1 MRTRLAFLLAI
12 AIIFSGCGTQS
23 SVHTF
28 GKTAEER
35 IATMTDLLKKRISLP
50 GPILDAECFEEQ
62 QGDGQLGP
70 SDFTFFA
77 RIVVEKDDFAA
88 WKTVA
93 GEKNSNWDYRS
104 PKANT
109 SWWPTKE
116 QADKL
121 KMYLPKPMFGRNNG
135 WVGFADDGKTI
146 YILTFTM

>member
-1 MRTRLAFLLAI
+1 MKTRLTFLLAI

-23 SVHTF
+23 SVHTY

-35 IATMTDLLKKRISLP
+35 IAAMTDLLKKRISLP

-62 QGDGQLGP
+62 KGDGQLGP

-77 RIVVEKDDFAA
+77 RIIVEKADFAA
-88 WKTVA
+88 WKKVA
-93 GEKNSNWDYRS
+93 GERHSGWYYRS
-104 PKANT
+104 PTTNT
-109 SWWPTKE
+109 PWWPKLE

-121 KMYLPKPMFGRNNG
+121 EMYLPKPMFGRSNG
-135 WVGFADDGKTI
+135 WVGFADDGQTI

>member
-1 MRTRLAFLLAI
+1 MRTRLAFILAI
-12 AIIFSGCGTQS
+12 AIVLSGCGTQS
-23 SVHTF
+23 SVHTY

-35 IATMTDLLKKRISLP
+35 IATMTNLLKKRISLP

-77 RIVVEKDDFAA
+77 KIVVEKADSAA

-93 GEKNSNWDYRS
+93 GEKISNWYYRS
-104 PKANT
+104 PKTNT
-109 SWWPTKE
+109 SWWPKKE
-116 QADKL
+116 HADKL
-121 KMYLPKPMFGRNNG
+121 EMYLPKPMFGRNNG
-135 WVGFADDGKTI
+135 WVGFADDGQTI